1 MGTTVSD
8 SYKGWTI
15 TIHGEKNMCAKYSFD
30 ITAPDG
36 KRQHVQM
43 GGENIERARERA
55 QEMID
60 MEISFLEE
68 E

>member
-1 MGTTVSD
+1 MSTKVSE

-15 TIHGEKNMCAKYSFD
+15 SITAENNLCAKYSFD
-30 ITAPDG
+30 ITDPDG
-36 KRQHVQM
+36 KSHHVRM
-43 GGENIERARERA
+43 GGEKIERALERA